1 MLSLFPTMFL
11 GLLAHA
17 LLRIVTG
24 GVLFILGSETRKHAK
39 ALPRTKTKI
48 VLLHCAIIELCCG
61 LMLIVGIFT
70 QAVALVVLLYAV
82 TLLLF
87 HKRLAAHINTRGF
100 YVLLCGISLSL
111 FITGAGAFAV
121 DLPF

>member
-1 MLSLFPTMFL
+1 MFL

-17 LLRIVTG
+17 LLRVVTG
-24 GVLFILGSETRKHAK
+24 SVLCVLGIQTYRRAK
-39 ALPRTKTKI
+39 TLPWTPTKI
-48 VLLHCAIIELCCG
+48 VLMHCALIELCCG

-70 QAVALVVLLYAV
+70 QAVALVVLLYAA
-82 TLLLF
+82 TLLIF

-100 YVLLCGISLSL
+100 YALLCGISISL
-111 FITGAGAFAV
+111 CITGAGALAV